1 MAGGCASVG
10 TLSSES
16 AFAHL
21 PRQAFLASTLSPS
34 LSCFLRFGGR
44 PRRGAACTGGEN
56 PRSALGRGNK
66 EFAWTSAKF
75 KLEERRGVR
84 GNNGSAL
91 SLSAVCLQ
99 TLLNIKDGG
108 GGGSGGPGSVGVMA
122 DARRLRNPP
131 PFSSRMDIQPVWK
144 YASME
149 KTIATITYVAG
160 SALHSLHG
168 CNDSTHRIHSFPNKG
183 QRKLHK

>member
-1 MAGGCASVG
+1 LAGGGASVG

-16 AFAHL
+16 ADTAHL
-21 PRQAFLASTLSPS
+21 PRQAFLALTLSPS
-34 LSCFLRFGGR
+34 LSCFLRFEGR

-108 GGGSGGPGSVGVMA
+108 GGGSGGPGSAGVMD

-144 YASME
+144 CASME
-149 KTIATITYVAG
+149 KTMSTIDYVAG
-160 SALHSLHG
+160 SAFFGVH
-168 CNDSTHRIHSFPNKG
+168 THF
-183 QRKLHK
+183 KLSS